1 MVASGL
7 ANHDAGSHINRDD
20 FAGGFALYSFDLT
33 PSLLDADHLFE
44 LVKSGALRMEL
55 KFEAALAES
64 VTVVVWAE
72 MDSMIEIDKARQV
85 LTDFS
90 L

>member
-1 MVASGL
+1 MVSSGL
-7 ANHDAGSHINRDD
+7 ANQDAGSNISRED
-20 FAGGFALYSFDLT
+20 FQRGFSLYSVDLT
-33 PSLLDADHLFE
+33 PSLLDDNQLFE
-44 LVKSGALRMEL
+44 LVKSGALRLEL
-55 KFEAALAES
+55 KFEAALTQS

-72 MDSMIEIDKARQV
+72 MDSMIEIDRSRQI

>member
-1 MVASGL
+1 M
-7 ANHDAGSHINRDD
+7 
-20 FAGGFALYSFDLT
+20 DLT
-33 PSLLDADHLFE
+33 PSPIDDNQLFE

-55 KFEAALAES
+55 KFDAPLAQS

-72 MDSMIEIDKARQV
+72 MDSVLEIDRNRTV

>member
-1 MVASGL
+1 M
-7 ANHDAGSHINRDD
+7 
-20 FAGGFALYSFDLT
+20 DLT
-33 PSLLDADHLFE
+33 PSLIDDNQLFE

-55 KFEAALAES
+55 KFDGPLQRS

-72 MDSMIEIDKARQV
+72 MDSVLEIDRSRQV